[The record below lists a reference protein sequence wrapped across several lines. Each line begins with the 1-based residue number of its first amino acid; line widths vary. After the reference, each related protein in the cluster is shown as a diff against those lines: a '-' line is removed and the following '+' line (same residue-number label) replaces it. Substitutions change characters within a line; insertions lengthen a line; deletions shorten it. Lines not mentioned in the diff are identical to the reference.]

1 MNPAEPTCDEIEALL
16 PLVADGALD
25 EQADPA
31 LFAHLSACERCQE
44 SLAAHDLVTIALEQ
58 PRAPLPKVLRPTWR
72 RSLPLA
78 AAAMLAI
85 GVTGWV
91 ATRPAAE
98 AAPAATVVAAAA
110 PAAAA
115 PIAKPKVAPEAPAP
129 VVAAA
134 PTAPFHID
142 VEVVAMPGSTT
153 AHPHY
158 LVRKGDQVLLVDPVE
173 ATQEAPA
180 DAKPASYAPPRRY

>member
-1 MNPAEPTCDEIEALL
+1 MSTTLTCDEVEALL

-31 LFAHLSACERCQE
+31 LFAHLSDCERCQG
-44 SLAAHDLVTIALEQ
+44 SLAAHDLVTIALQQ
-58 PRAPLPKVLRPTWR
+58 PKAPAPLVLRPVWR
-72 RSLPLA
+72 RSLPFA
-78 AAAMLAI
+78 AAAMLAV

-91 ATRPAAE
+91 AARPAPEEIAATTPLVAAAPAAKATAAPAPSVPE
-98 AAPAATVVAAAA
+98 AAPAA
-110 PAAAA
+110 
-115 PIAKPKVAPEAPAP
+115 PIRV
-129 VVAAA
+129 
-134 PTAPFHID
+134 D

-153 AHPHY
+153 TRPHY

-180 DAKPASYAPPRRY
+180 DAKPASYAPRRRY

>member
-1 MNPAEPTCDEIEALL
+1 MSAAELTCDEVESLL

-31 LFAHLSACERCQE
+31 LFVHLSACEHCQE

-58 PRAPLPKVLRPTWR
+58 PRAPAPKVLRPTWR

-78 AAAMLAI
+78 VAAMLAV
-85 GVTGWV
+85 GVAGWV
-91 ATRPAAE
+91 AARSAADG
-98 AAPAATVVAAAA
+98 APASVIAAAA

-115 PIAKPKVAPEAPAP
+115 PDTTAKSKAAPAP
-129 VVAAA
+129 TVAAVTAA
-134 PTAPFHID
+134 PLRID
-142 VEVVAMPGSTT
+142 VEVVALPGSTT

-158 LVRKGDQVLLVDPVE
+158 LVRKHDQVLLVDPVE

-180 DAKPASYAPPRRY
+180 DAKPASYEPRRRY